1 MTGEPGPTVSDD
13 GNNDGKIITASI
25 DPNPETAEYDLLAI
39 VAELEGVEITD
50 LPSLYDHVDHFVE
63 RLYETPPSAKAQL
76 ELSFSYAGYR
86 ITLLQGGDVTLMNV
100 KQSIP

>member
-1 MTGEPGPTVSDD
+1 MTGNSEPTAG
-13 GNNDGKIITASI
+13 NDGGVDGEIVTASI

-39 VAELEGVEITD
+39 VADLEDTEITD
-50 LPSLYDHVDHFVE
+50 LPSLYEQLDHFVE
-63 RLYETPPSAKAQL
+63 QLYETPPSPKAQL

-86 ITLLQGGDVTLMNV
+86 ITLTQGGDVTLMNV